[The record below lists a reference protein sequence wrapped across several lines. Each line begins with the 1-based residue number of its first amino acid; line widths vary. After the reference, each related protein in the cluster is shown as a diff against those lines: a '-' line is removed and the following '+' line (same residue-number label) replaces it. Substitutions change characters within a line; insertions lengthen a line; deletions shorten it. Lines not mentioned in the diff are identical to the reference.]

1 MKVKEAKNLEVIT
14 VRMPVYERHYKR
26 IIEMLNRVGIGNTIF
41 ERKVWIMFK
50 ASFKQLLQLEEMG
63 LFTFDDLE
71 LKIDCQKSELF
82 GEED

>member
-26 IIEMLNRVGIGNTIF
+26 IVEMLNSVGIGNTIF
-41 ERKVWIMFK
+41 NKSVWIMFK

>member
-14 VRMPVYERHYKR
+14 VRMPVFERHYKR
-26 IIEMLNRVGIGNTIF
+26 IVEMLNSVGIGNTIF
-41 ERKVWIMFK
+41 DQKVWILFK

-71 LKIDCQKSELF
+71 LKIDCQKSDLF
-82 GEED
+82 GEEG